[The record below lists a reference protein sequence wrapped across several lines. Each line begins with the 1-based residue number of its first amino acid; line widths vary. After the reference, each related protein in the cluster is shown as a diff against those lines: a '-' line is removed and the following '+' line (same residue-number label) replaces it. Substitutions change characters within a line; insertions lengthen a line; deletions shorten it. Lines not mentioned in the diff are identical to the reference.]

1 MYNCVDKN
9 IFILFQINDALF
21 PIGAYSHSY
30 GLETYIQ
37 KNLIKNSNDV
47 YNLFKG
53 KFDDKEQE
61 YFYCLYLDNRKKLK
75 KKKLLF
81 IGTINYSV
89 VHPREIFKEAYMIG
103 AVSIIIIHNHPT
115 GDVNPSHQDIETTKK
130 IIEVGKLLGIK
141 IDDHVIVGQ
150 NNYYSFF
157 ENGLFD

>member
-1 MYNCVDKN
+1 M
-9 IFILFQINDALF
+9 
-21 PIGAYSHSY
+21 
-30 GLETYIQ
+30 
-37 KNLIKNSNDV
+37 
-47 YNLFKG
+47 FKG

>member
-1 MYNCVDKN
+1 
-9 IFILFQINDALF
+9 
-21 PIGAYSHSY
+21 
-30 GLETYIQ
+30 
-37 KNLIKNSNDV
+37 
-47 YNLFKG
+47 
-53 KFDDKEQE
+53 
-61 YFYCLYLDNRKKLK
+61 
-75 KKKLLF
+75 
-81 IGTINYSV
+81 
-89 VHPREIFKEAYMIG
+89 MIG

>member
-1 MYNCVDKN
+1 MGKN
-9 IFILFQINDALF
+9 TDDFFKEKKEWSKVKDDILGCYLKPYFTKIQYTKKEI
-21 PIGAYSHSY
+21 I
-30 GLETYIQ
+30 YIDGF
-37 KNLIKNSNDV
+37 SG
-47 YNLFKG
+47 KG